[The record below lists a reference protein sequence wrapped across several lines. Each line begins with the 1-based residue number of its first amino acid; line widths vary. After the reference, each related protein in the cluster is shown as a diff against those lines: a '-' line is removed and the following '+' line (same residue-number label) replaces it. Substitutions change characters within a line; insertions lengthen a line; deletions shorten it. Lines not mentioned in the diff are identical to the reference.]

1 MKAKLQQI
9 IPWIL
14 YDFANAPFA
23 AVILTFVFSTYY
35 TKYIAVDEVTG
46 TSLWASTL
54 TISALIIGVFSPVFG
69 AIADQSG
76 RKKPWL
82 FFFAFVVILITF
94 GLTAVKPDASYQ
106 YKTLVMVLIATACYN
121 FAQVFYNSLL
131 LTVAPTH
138 MIGRV
143 SGIGWGA
150 GYFGGLCCLV
160 LTLFYFIP
168 KEDNLNALA
177 QGVKHSLLL
186 VGSWYILF
194 SLPIF
199 LLLKEETKKTI
210 SIGAVRGG
218 INQLINTIKSLKDQ
232 KTLVGFLIAFFFYS
246 DAITTILNFGGI
258 YAATVLNFSFYEVI
272 IFAVVINLVAG
283 LGATVLG
290 LLDDKIGP
298 SKLIFYSLCVCLLCS
313 IMVLTFQNA
322 KIFWIFGCLLGLF
335 IGPIQSASRSM
346 LSHIVPKEN
355 ITEMF
360 GLYALTGRLS
370 TFIGPLIISLIT
382 YFFRSKT
389 AGMFVVVLM
398 FSIGLV
404 LMIKFFHLKFKK
416 SLWDFLKWW

>member
-9 IPWIL
+9 VPWIL

-23 AVILTFVFSTYY
+23 AVILTFVFSTFF
-35 TKYIAVDEVTG
+35 TKYVAVDEVTG

-82 FFFAFVVILITF
+82 FFFASIVIFMTF
-94 GLTAVKPDASYQ
+94 GLTMVKPDVSFQ
-106 YKTLVMVLIATACYN
+106 TRTLLMVLIATSCYS

-131 LTVAPTH
+131 LTVAPQH

-150 GYFGGLCCLV
+150 GYFGGLCCLI
-160 LTLFYFIP
+160 LTLVYFIP
-168 KEDNLNALA
+168 KNDDVIALT
-177 QGVKHSLLL
+177 QGVKGSLIL
-186 VGSWYILF
+186 VGIWFIVF
-194 SLPIF
+194 SIPIF
-199 LLLKEETKKTI
+199 TLLKED
-210 SIGAVRGG
+210 IGKPVSLNAVKDG
-218 INQLINTIKSLKDQ
+218 INQLVNTIRSLKEQ
-232 KTLVGFLIAFFFYS
+232 KTLVGFLLAYFFYS
-246 DAITTILNFGGI
+246 DAITTVLNFGGI
-258 YAATVLNFSFYEVI
+258 YAATVLGFSFYEVM

-283 LGATVLG
+283 LGAVGLG
-290 LLDDKIGP
+290 LVDDKIGP

-322 KIFWIFGCLLGLF
+322 MIFWIFGCLLGVF

-346 LSHIVPKEN
+346 LSQIVPKEN

-360 GLYALTGRLS
+360 GLYALTGKLS

-382 YFFRSKT
+382 HFFRSKT

-398 FSIGLV
+398 FTIGLI